1 MTPLLLAAATALH
14 ALATVVFI
22 GHYLLLALLYLP
34 VLATADT
41 GRWVALSEVSKRSRP
56 WLYVSLLVFFL
67 TGIYLMLVDTNYL
80 GIGKF
85 SNSWAILML
94 VKHVVVLVMIGIGLY
109 YNAVARVGPALRTR
123 PGDAQTM
130 ARFRSYVNMMSV
142 SGVLVIVLTA
152 LAQFA

>member
-14 ALATVVFI
+14 ALATIVFI
-22 GHYLLLALLYLP
+22 GHYLLLSLLYLP

-41 GRWVALSEVSKRSRP
+41 GRWAALSEVSKRSRS

-67 TGIYLMLVDTNYL
+67 TGFYLMLVDANYQ
-80 GIGKF
+80 GIGNF
-85 SNSWAILML
+85 GSPWAVLML
-94 VKHVVVLVMIGIGLY
+94 VKHLVVLVMIGIGFY
-109 YNAVARVGPALRTR
+109 FNAVVRVGPALRTR

-130 ARFRSYVNMMSV
+130 ARFHSYVNMMSV